1 MDQSLLEHSSYIA
14 AFVVGMFGGVHCV
27 GMCGGIVSAL
37 TFSLP
42 PGRRQNIGNLLPMLL
57 AYNTGRIISY
67 MLAGA
72 LMGGLGATFLA
83 VLNPVSVANFNFGL
97 KIFAALFMLAL
108 GLYLA
113 GIWQGVAK
121 IEKAGRVLWRWI
133 EPFGRRFMPVDSP
146 AKALPLGFIWGWL
159 PCGLVYSVLAWT
171 FSTGN
176 ITKGAL
182 LMLAFGLGTL
192 PVLLLMGTAAAVL
205 TRFTRHPTVKRI
217 AGLLVTTLGILML
230 WQAFVTP

>member
-1 MDQSLLEHSSYIA
+1 MDFSLLEHSSYIA
-14 AFVVGMFGGVHCV
+14 AFIVGMFGGVHCI

-42 PGRRQNIGNLLPMLL
+42 SNRRQNMGSLLPMLL
-57 AYNTGRIISY
+57 AYNTGRISGY

-83 VLNPVSVANFNFGL
+83 VLDPDSVATFNLGL
-97 KIFAALFMLAL
+97 KIFAALFMVAL

-113 GIWQGVAK
+113 GIWQGVAQV
-121 IEKAGRVLWRWI
+121 EKAGRVLWRWI
-133 EPFGRRFMPVDSP
+133 EPLGRRFMPVDSP

-171 FSTGN
+171 FSAGSVA
-176 ITKGAL
+176 KGAL

-192 PVLLLMGTAAAVL
+192 PVLLLMGTAAAIL
-205 TRFTRHPTVKRI
+205 TRFTRNTTVKRA
-217 AGLLVTTLGILML
+217 AGLFVVALGILLL
-230 WQAFVTP
+230 WQALVTP